1 MIYSERDMTYRCHV
15 PFAILNLLPDHSL
28 PDVCRWCVTQ
38 IHGCA
43 HNHQPEAVGGMLQSQ
58 LPIKAARDG
67 VYPVTCGKLTAAA
80 NTNDDEKK
88 EKTNEQSRNN

>member
-28 PDVCRWCVTQ
+28 PDMCRRCVTQ
-38 IHGCA
+38 IYGCA

-58 LPIKAARDG
+58 L
-67 VYPVTCGKLTAAA
+67 LLSAAA